1 MDSKWKSI
9 GGSDIAA
16 IMGASKFQTAYDV
29 WLRVTGRHETKDN
42 PVLRRGRL
50 FEPVLRTIAKED
62 LALAVESGPTIAW
75 EVEGVPL
82 RASIDAIHAGP
93 DGREVVEFKT
103 ASEFTRSI
111 WADGC
116 PMAYQLQVQWYMLAT
131 TTTRAHV
138 VALIG
143 LDDIRHFT
151 IDADK
156 GVQQKLMNAA
166 LEFWKHYVVRDV
178 PPNMLGSAHAN
189 EYLAEKFPTADEMKV
204 PADEEAELLLADL
217 VAAQAARKEA
227 EVREDMLK
235 NKLKE
240 KIGTHRGIYGQAAS
254 VTWSPSAERKTVNWE
269 AVAADANVSPIII
282 EKHTTIKPGSR
293 IFRVVSKGEK

>member
-1 MDSKWKSI
+1 MDTKWKSI

-29 WLRVTGRHETKDN
+29 WLRVTDRHETKDN

-62 LALAVESGPTIAW
+62 LALAVESGPIIAW

-93 DGREVVEFKT
+93 DGREIVEFKT

-131 TTTRAHV
+131 KTMRAHI
-138 VALIG
+138 VALVG
-143 LDDIRHFT
+143 LDDIRHFV
-151 IDADK
+151 IDADEHLQRK
-156 GVQQKLMNAA
+156 MMNAA
-166 LEFWKHYVVRDV
+166 LDFWKQHVAQDV
-178 PPNMLGSAHAN
+178 PPDMLGSAHAN
-189 EYLAEKFPTADEMKV
+189 KYLAEKFPTADETKV
-204 PADEEAELLLADL
+204 PADEEDELLLTEL

-227 EVREDMLK
+227 EALEDMLK
-235 NKLKE
+235 NRLKE
-240 KIGTHRGIYGQAAS
+240 KIGTHRGIYGKAAS

-282 EKHTTIKPGSR
+282 EKHTTIKPGPR
-293 IFRVVSKGEK
+293 VFRLTARGA